1 LKWHAK
7 LASVV
12 PQWHWQQRYGEQS
25 VDRLLHDKTREPG
38 KTPLSAKTIA
48 KVLELT
54 CFADLVTRKEK
65 K

>member
-1 LKWHAK
+1 
-7 LASVV
+7 
-12 PQWHWQQRYGEQS
+12 
-25 VDRLLHDKTREPG
+25 LHDKTREPG